1 MKEEPDTT
9 SFSLVKYSKPQIISL
24 NSEEDSSSKRASTA
38 SSGSSPKSNSEVESI
53 LNTIL
58 PPKEFEED
66 GLVWKQQVSCR
77 ESVREKDCGNRIT
90 H

>member
-9 SFSLVKYSKPQIISL
+9 SFSLVKYSKPEIISL

-77 ESVREKDCGNRIT
+77 ESVRERN
-90 H
+90 